1 MVRRT
6 IKRARAQRTT
16 QKGRKGPT
24 ESATSVPE
32 GSIRRGND
40 GGNWVSV
47 RAANRVQRWVPVA
60 SATLHGL
67 RRLTVDDVTAG
78 KPLTFFERGS
88 GEPMWPTS
96 VRGLGKTIFHPNGDL
111 LVGPPQRGQKRH
123 TGWLRTRTPTIREGT
138 MCLLDGRIVFN
149 PGSKHQMEV
158 AGGLQID
165 SLNKKLGPS
174 RRARGVINSRCA
186 GCFVSSNIMNVEA
199 YILSR

>member
-1 MVRRT
+1 MARRT
-6 IKRARAQRTT
+6 IKRARSQRTT
-16 QKGRKGPT
+16 HKATRKGPA
-24 ESATSVPE
+24 ESATAVPE
-32 GSIRRGND
+32 GTIRRGND

-111 LVGPPQRGQKRH
+111 LVGPSKKRH
-123 TGWLRTRTPTIREGT
+123 IGWLRTRTPAIRDHT
-138 MCLLDGRIVFN
+138 LCLLDGRIVFN

-165 SLNKKLGPS
+165 SLNKKL
-174 RRARGVINSRCA
+174 
-186 GCFVSSNIMNVEA
+186 VSSNITNVEG
-199 YILSR
+199 YIVA